1 MGAKVEF
8 VYNVLNVVRNYRVP
22 IIPKKKKI
30 NSPPSIKPQLH
41 VVYISIQLVISMGGG
56 GIRSVDVN
64 FQFQRSKWWF

>member
-8 VYNVLNVVRNYRVP
+8 VYNVLNVVRNCRLP

-56 GIRSVDVN
+56 
-64 FQFQRSKWWF
+64 